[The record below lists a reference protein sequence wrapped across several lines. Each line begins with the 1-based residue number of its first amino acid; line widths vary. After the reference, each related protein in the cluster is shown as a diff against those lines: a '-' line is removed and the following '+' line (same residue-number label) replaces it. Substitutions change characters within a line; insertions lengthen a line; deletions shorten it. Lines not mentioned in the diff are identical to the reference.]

1 MRWEITMTDFQIL
14 SAIRGHLNRHAVAQN
29 VHLTIP
35 PKAGYPLV
43 LIELEELW
51 CPFPFGGNEQRN
63 EIHARIKFKVSIYS
77 RLPGVE
83 EAASISHNVRTV
95 LEGATIMIEADKG
108 NDMLSTV
115 RFLACVVENAVNSN
129 YGDNTRTIH
138 QFYDCILRR

>member
-1 MRWEITMTDFQIL
+1 MSDFHVL
-14 SAIRGHLNRHAVAQN
+14 SAIRGYLSRHAIAQN

-35 PKAGYPLV
+35 PKAAYPLV

-51 CPFPFGGNEQRN
+51 SPFPFNENAQRN
-63 EIHARIKFKVSIYS
+63 KIEARIKFKVSVYS

-83 EAASISHNVRTV
+83 EAATISHNIRKI
-95 LEGATIMIEADKG
+95 LEGATIMIHVDKG
-108 NDMLSTV
+108 SDMLSTL

-129 YGDNTRTIH
+129 FGDNTRIIH